1 MKARDLRD
9 RSTEDLAE
17 LERSLS
23 GESFQNKFKNFTNRL
38 DDTSVINKTKRDL
51 ARVKLILAER
61 AHGIAVVYKAPEA
74 APHRPKTRTSTAAPK
89 EAAAA
94 EQPKAAKSAT
104 ALESA
109 ERGTA
114 DDSTSTTDETQKTH
128 AKHKPAKATAK
139 ASHASHAS
147 HALKPKPKAEP
158 AHKPVVKKTKARTEK
173 SK

>member
-38 DDTSVINKTKRDL
+38 DDTSVIKKSKRDL

-61 AHGIAVVYKAPEA
+61 ARGITVVYKNAEA
-74 APHRPKTRTSTAAPK
+74 TPHKPKTRPAKAPK
-89 EAAAA
+89 EAEETNEATEAADA
-94 EQPKAAKSAT
+94 ESKEAAPKKKAPAKHVAKAAPKSKAK
-104 ALESA
+104 A
-109 ERGTA
+109 EHA
-114 DDSTSTTDETQKTH
+114 D
-128 AKHKPAKATAK
+128 KPAAK
-139 ASHASHAS
+139 
-147 HALKPKPKAEP
+147 KPKA
-158 AHKPVVKKTKARTEK
+158 KSEK